1 MFRSWAFLSTLLF
14 LICSLLSISPAFANS
29 AAVFE
34 LMPGVVIDRESD
46 LIFTMQSGN
55 RVEAFSLTTGE
66 SIWSS
71 EEAEKPL
78 WVANDTLY
86 AQTETRSST
95 GDLSVIALD
104 TRSGRPVPGAFEI
117 LLPTGVEPFIDQERA
132 KSFAIQMRSDALD
145 LVVTWF
151 YRDQSAVRV
160 PFPDTTD
167 QPIITETG
175 GARIDT
181 SNGSVQSV
189 PVESVSRSALA
200 SDTVRQ
206 LLNSGEL
213 VEPFWVAGSIIAN
226 VNNQPSGT
234 GHRDIS
240 LLRWDGQSGD
250 ELSLVP
256 VFSGPAV
263 SQMASSDEQHLSIAR
278 LSGES
283 VNGRLQYDW
292 LVYSLESGTR
302 IGSVTMNRSNQ
313 PFAVVD
319 GALLHFRPPE
329 GRRAGNEWVEEAP
342 RIQLIDLSTG
352 NILWY
357 RDIRDVLYRGPAASE
372 LRGDR

>member
-1 MFRSWAFLSTLLF
+1 VNGLQLMYRSWAFFSTLLF
-14 LICSLLSISPAFANS
+14 LICSLLSVSPAFANS
-29 AAVFE
+29 PGVFE
-34 LMPGVVIDRESD
+34 LLPGVVIDRESD
-46 LIFTMQSGN
+46 LIFAMQSGN

-189 PVESVSRSALA
+189 
-200 SDTVRQ
+200 
-206 LLNSGEL
+206 L